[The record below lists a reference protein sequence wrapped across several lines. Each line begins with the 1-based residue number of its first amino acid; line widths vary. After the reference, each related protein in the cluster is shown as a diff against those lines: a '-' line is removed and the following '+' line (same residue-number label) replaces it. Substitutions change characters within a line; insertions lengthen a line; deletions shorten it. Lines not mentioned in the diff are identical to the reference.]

1 MDDFTITT
9 IYFDG
14 QFWCAFI
21 QKMKSEIL
29 YTGRFVFGEEPSN
42 HRLVA
47 WMLYEFSGIP
57 LYKTDQIQKLRIK
70 DVAKKNRED
79 GERLPKSF
87 GKFREAQKLALA
99 EKKSEKKKLQHVD
112 AEEKYRKKKEKK
124 KLKK

>member
-29 YTGRFVFGEEPSN
+29 YTGRYVFGEEPPN
-42 HRLVA
+42 PRLLA
-47 WMLYEFSGIP
+47 WMLYEFSDIP
-57 LYKTDQIQKLRIK
+57 LYKTDQIKKIRIK
-70 DVAKKNRED
+70 DAAKKHRED
-79 GERLPKSF
+79 EKKLPKSF
-87 GKFREAQKLALA
+87 GKFREAQKLVLA
-99 EKKSEKKKLQHVD
+99 DKKGEKKRQEHAD
-112 AEEKYRKKKEKK
+112 AEEKYRKKQEKK